1 MFWFSAAVLF
11 LLTLYALRMAQQL
24 TVHGDPAGLRTA
36 YLIAAVCGAIGAVCT
51 LIAAWI

>member
-1 MFWFSAAVLF
+1 MLWYSAAVLF

-24 TVHGDPAGLRTA
+24 TVHGDPSGLRIA
-36 YLIAAVCGAIGAVCT
+36 YLIAAVCGVIGTVCT